1 MVSST
6 SWSSADCSEKVRE
19 GAMEG
24 ALGPVGS
31 SGAQHLVDSAM
42 TRAVCVCI
50 ILAGV
55 EVETVVDGGFE
66 LSPLVGGG

>member
-1 MVSST
+1 
-6 SWSSADCSEKVRE
+6 
-19 GAMEG
+19 MEG

-31 SGAQHLVDSAM
+31 SGAQHLVDSAR

-55 EVETVVDGGFE
+55 EVWTVVDGGFE
-66 LSPLVGGG
+66 LSPLVGG